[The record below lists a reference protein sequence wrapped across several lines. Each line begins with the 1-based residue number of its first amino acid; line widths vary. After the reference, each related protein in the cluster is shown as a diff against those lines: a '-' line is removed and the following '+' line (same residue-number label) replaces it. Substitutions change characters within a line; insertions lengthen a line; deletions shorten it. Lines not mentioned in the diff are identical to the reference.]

1 MTVEGSMEAGLV
13 LLPTVEVTWEATL
26 ATNEGLAS
34 ARSTLVAAVTAVSVL
49 APSPEFLIQ
58 LAFS

>member
-1 MTVEGSMEAGLV
+1 MEAGLV

-26 ATNEGLAS
+26 ATNEGLVS